1 MPILDKGTLESIRT
15 SVDIVD
21 IISSYMPLQKKGSNY
36 WGVCPFHADTNPS
49 MCVSQEKQIFT
60 CFVCHKTGNV
70 YNFIMDYEHLSFME
84 AVKKVADRGN
94 IKLDINIT
102 THDLPNSNLYKI
114 YEDTEKI
121 YQNNINNSFG
131 DEARKYLLDRGI
143 DDNIIKEFGIGL
155 SLKTRDVLV
164 KSFANK
170 KYDVKDLIDSGL
182 VIKNE
187 YGIVDIYQNRIMFP
201 LWDLN
206 GHIVGYSGRIYDTVD
221 GAKYINS
228 KETAIFKKGELL
240 YNYHRSRDI
249 IRTMDTVIVME
260 GFMDIIGAYKIGVL
274 NTVAMM
280 GTAVTKYQA
289 NLIRRMASNI
299 ILLFDGDSA
308 GAKATMR
315 SIDEFVSIGV
325 TPKVVRLE
333 EDLDPD
339 DYIKKY
345 GKDKFMSKLSNPI
358 NIMDFKLSFLKQGKD
373 LTSDVEKAK
382 YTKDM
387 LQELSNIDDDILIE
401 LTLKKLSLESGL
413 DIAFLKSQLHH
424 KEQVAN
430 IPVHKQVEP
439 KTDKYVLAEQG
450 LLFYMLKDTE
460 AIKIYDNIVT
470 YLPTDK
476 YRFLA
481 REIDFYY
488 NEYGSFN
495 MASFMDMISPK
506 EELVNTTG
514 EIMSLNL
521 REDVR
526 KEDIIAY
533 AASIQEY
540 NIKRAKDALEEELKH
555 ETDTSK
561 KAIIGDQIKDYG
573 EQIRKLKV
581 RGNE

>member
-49 MCVSQEKQIFT
+49 RLVSQEKQIFT

-70 YNFIMDYEHLSFME
+70 YNFIMDFEHLSFME

-131 DEARKYLLDRGI
+131 DEARKYILDR
-143 DDNIIKEFGIGL
+143 
-155 SLKTRDVLV
+155 
-164 KSFANK
+164 
-170 KYDVKDLIDSGL
+170 
-182 VIKNE
+182 
-187 YGIVDIYQNRIMFP
+187 GIVDIYQNRIMFP

-260 GFMDIIGAYKIGVL
+260 GFVDIIGAYKIGVL

-325 TPKVVRLE
+325 TPKIVRLE

-358 NIMDFKLSFLKQGKD
+358 NIMDFKLSYLKQGKD